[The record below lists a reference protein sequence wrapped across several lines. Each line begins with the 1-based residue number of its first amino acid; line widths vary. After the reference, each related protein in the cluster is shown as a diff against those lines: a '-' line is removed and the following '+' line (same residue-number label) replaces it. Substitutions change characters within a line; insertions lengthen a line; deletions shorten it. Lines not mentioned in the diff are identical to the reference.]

1 MSIRLNLTSPTEE
14 ARAELARLQRAQ
26 RATYLGVSVWS
37 WLALAVGS
45 VAVGLALA
53 VAGLLPSPDSDSV
66 LLAECARTNG
76 AALTVE
82 DCSEYLE
89 WLDATADC
97 RELESQ
103 SDWADCVE
111 TVEAVL
117 TAEMEERLEQ
127 IRASRSGLRDW
138 EDGL

>member
-1 MSIRLNLTSPTEE
+1 M
-14 ARAELARLQRAQ
+14 
-26 RATYLGVSVWS
+26 TYLGQSVWG

-45 VAVGLALA
+45 VTVGLALA
-53 VAGLLPSPDSDSV
+53 VGGLLPSPDSDSV

-82 DCSEYLE
+82 DCSEYLD

-103 SDWADCVE
+103 SDWAEC
-111 TVEAVL
+111 VEAVEAVR
-117 TAEMEERLEQ
+117 TAELERRLES
-127 IRASRSGLRDW
+127 IRHSRSGLRDW

>member
-1 MSIRLNLTSPTEE
+1 MAGLCSSRLGGE
-14 ARAELARLQRAQ
+14 AV
-26 RATYLGVSVWS
+26 TYLGQSVWG
-37 WLALAVGS
+37 WLALALGS
-45 VAVGLALA
+45 AAVGLALA

-66 LLAECARTNG
+66 LLDECARTNG

-82 DCSEYLE
+82 DCSAYLE

>member
-1 MSIRLNLTSPTEE
+1 M
-14 ARAELARLQRAQ
+14 
-26 RATYLGVSVWS
+26 TYLESSVRS
-37 WLALAVGS
+37 WLALAIGS
-45 VAVGLALA
+45 VTVGLALA
-53 VAGLLPSPDSDSV
+53 VGGLLPSPDSDSV

-82 DCSEYLE
+82 DCSAYLE

-97 RELESQ
+97 RALDEQ

-111 TVEAVL
+111 TVEAAL

-127 IRASRSGLRDW
+127 IRASRSGLRNW